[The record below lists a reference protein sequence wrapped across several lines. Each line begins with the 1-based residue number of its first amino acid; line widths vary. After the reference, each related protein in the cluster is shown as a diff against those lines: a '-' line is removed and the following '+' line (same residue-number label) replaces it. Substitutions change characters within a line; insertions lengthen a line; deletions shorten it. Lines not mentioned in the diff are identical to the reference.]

1 MSVLKGGAMI
11 EDLRWVTNSDG
22 KKLLQ
27 MLINGQWIEVP
38 EIINPRQRKYEPSFV
53 KFLNEH
59 AKEQKG

>member
-1 MSVLKGGAMI
+1 MI

-22 KKLLQ
+22 KRLLQ
-27 MLINGQWIEVP
+27 MLINGQWVEVP
-38 EIINPRQRKYEPSFV
+38 KIINPRQRKYEPSFV